1 MTTGGWGEGPDIEK
15 LLMLPRGKATFVPG
29 GIVGTGGAADRDIP
43 GDGMTGG
50 LTGGL
55 TGGGTMAASGK
66 TLETPGLPAVLW
78 NSRSC

>member
-1 MTTGGWGEGPDIEK
+1 
-15 LLMLPRGKATFVPG
+15 MLPRGKATFVPG
-29 GIVGTGGAADRDIP
+29 GIVGTGGAADREIP

-55 TGGGTMAASGK
+55 TGGGAIVASGT
-66 TLETPGLPAVLW
+66 TLETPELPALLW